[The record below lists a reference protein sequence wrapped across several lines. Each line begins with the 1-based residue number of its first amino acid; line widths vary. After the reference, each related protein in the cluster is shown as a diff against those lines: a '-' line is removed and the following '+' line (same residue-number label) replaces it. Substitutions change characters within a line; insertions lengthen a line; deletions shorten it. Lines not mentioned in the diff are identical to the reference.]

1 MSGLDPMT
9 NDSSGA
15 GFEVYPQALR
25 QATEH
30 IFAARDKVM
39 KFANDD
45 LSSMVLHED
54 DVGLLG
60 SQSGV
65 VGVFNKVIA
74 SLQDKSGRG
83 AGQLDMLAAALDK
96 AADYYETQ
104 DEEDFKRLRD
114 KEEGMN

>member
-1 MSGLDPMT
+1 MT

-45 LSSMVLHED
+45 LSSMVLHDE

-60 SQSGV
+60 VQSHIV
-65 VGVFNKVIA
+65 EVFNNVIA
-74 SLQDKSGRG
+74 SMQNKSRRG
-83 AGQLDMLAAALDK
+83 AEKLDSFAAAVDK

-104 DEEDFKRLRD
+104 DEEDYRRLRD
-114 KEEGMN
+114 KEKGMN

>member
-9 NDSSGA
+9 NDSSRA

-25 QATEH
+25 KATEH

-45 LSSMVLHED
+45 LSSMVLRED

-60 SQSGV
+60 SKAGV
-65 VGVFNKVIA
+65 VGTFNSVIA
-74 SLQDKSGRG
+74 GMQNKSGRS
-83 AGQLDMLAAALDK
+83 AGQLEMFAAALDK

-104 DEEDFKRLRD
+104 DEEDYKRLRD
-114 KEEGMN
+114 KAEGMN

>member
-9 NDSSGA
+9 NDSSGS

-25 QATEH
+25 KATEH
-30 IFAARDKVM
+30 IFAARDQVM

-45 LSSMVLHED
+45 LSSMVLRDE

-60 SQSGV
+60 VKSGV
-65 VGVFNKVIA
+65 VDAFNKLIA
-74 SLQDKSGRG
+74 SMRDKSTRG
-83 AGQLDMLAAALDK
+83 AGQLEQFAAALDK

-104 DEEDFKRLRD
+104 DEEDYKRLRD
-114 KEEGMN
+114 KEEGLN